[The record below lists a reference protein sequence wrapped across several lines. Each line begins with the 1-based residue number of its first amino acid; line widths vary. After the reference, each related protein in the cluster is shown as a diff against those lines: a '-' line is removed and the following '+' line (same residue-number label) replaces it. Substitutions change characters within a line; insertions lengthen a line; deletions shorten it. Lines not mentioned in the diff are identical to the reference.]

1 VQKAEALFGLAS
13 QRPPIGARRF
23 EKMEAAD
30 DVGLDKVLG
39 TMNRAIDVR
48 FGGKVDDRPRL
59 VLRQQAGPVSWLSP
73 MSPCTKICRGSS
85 ASDARLWR
93 LPA

>member
-23 EKMEAAD
+23 KEMEAAD
-30 DVGLDKVLG
+30 DVGLDEVLG
-39 TMNRAIDVR
+39 TMDRAIDVR
-48 FGGKVDDRPRL
+48 LGSKVDDRPRL
-59 VLRQQAGPVSWLSP
+59 VLRQQAVVSWLSP

-85 ASDARLWR
+85 ASDARFSR